1 MSGAAL
7 AFRFRVFIF
16 VLLYVLGF
24 LPPWDFSSG
33 SRSTLWL
40 GASTQLARS
49 GWISL
54 ASATLA
60 LTLAALVCLV
70 AGAGLRVWGTA
81 YLGAG
86 VMRDS
91 ALHGEGLVAA
101 GPYRHLRNP
110 LYLGSWLLALGA
122 SILMPLDGALFFL
135 PAFSIFVFLLITTE
149 ERFLS
154 AKLGN
159 PYLQY
164 RRLVPRWLPRI
175 IAGTGAS
182 YARPHWGQAV
192 LAETHPIAFT
202 FCFAVFAWR
211 YNARILVQCLLI
223 CYGVSLVIRAMLR
236 RPTEETEKP
245 STGQNSYGL

>member
-1 MSGAAL
+1 MSAAAL
-7 AFRFRVFIF
+7 AFRFRVFLF

-33 SRSTLWL
+33 SHSTLWL
-40 GASTQLARS
+40 GASTLLARS

-60 LTLAALVCLV
+60 VTLAALVCLV
-70 AGAGLRVWGTA
+70 AGAGFRVWGTA
-81 YLGAG
+81 YLGSG

-101 GPYRHLRNP
+101 GPYRYLRNP

-122 SILMPLDGALFFL
+122 SILMPVDGALFFL
-135 PAFSIFVFLLITTE
+135 PAFSIFVLLLIRTE

-159 PYLQY
+159 GYQQY
-164 RRLVPRWLPRI
+164 RRIVPRFLPRFA
-175 IAGTGAS
+175 AGAAPTT
-182 YARPHWGQAV
+182 ARPHWGQAV
-192 LAETHPIAFT
+192 LAETYPIAFALS
-202 FCFAVFAWR
+202 FAMLAWR
-211 YNARILVQCLLI
+211 YNARLLIQCLLV
-223 CYGVSLVIRAMLR
+223 CYGLSLVVRAMQGQ
-236 RPTEETEKP
+236 PQEAP
-245 STGQNSYGL
+245 STSERL